1 MVLDDQN
8 LCIQTSSSFIYGAL
22 PIRGDIYVV
31 GDLDTGEWAPPP
43 PRRPPPREA
52 DRVCLQEPTSTT
64 SGSSGAARAAGTGP
78 CPCCPPTC
86 PSPPAPPSASP
97 TAACSTFSSARERSG
112 SESEGAAALR
122 GVWVRVRGPLG
133 GGFFCTRVLGCVS

>member
-1 MVLDDQN
+1 MLDDQN

-43 PRRPPPREA
+43 PLPLHQR
-52 DRVCLQEPTSTT
+52 DRVPLQERTSTT
-64 SGSSGAARAAGTGP
+64 SGSFAAAQGGGTGP

-97 TAACSTFSSARERSG
+97 TVDCSTSSFARGRSG
-112 SESEGAAALR
+112 SESEGVVPDR
-122 GVWVRVRGPLG
+122 KSVV
-133 GGFFCTRVLGCVS
+133 